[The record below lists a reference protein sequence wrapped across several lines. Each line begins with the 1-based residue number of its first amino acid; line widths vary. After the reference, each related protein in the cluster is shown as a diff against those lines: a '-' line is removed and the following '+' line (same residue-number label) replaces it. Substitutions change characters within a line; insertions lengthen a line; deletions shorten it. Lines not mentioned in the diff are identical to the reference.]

1 MNRVALYQALYS
13 LIMAAHT
20 PEQFLQTGKVIKA
33 HRTELGAIETDDLL
47 RIKANRYNDINGRAR

>member
-1 MNRVALYQALYS
+1 MNRVALYQALYN

-20 PEQFLQTGKVIKA
+20 LEQFLQAGKMVKA
-33 HRTELGAIETDDLL
+33 HRAELGAVEAEDLL

>member
-1 MNRVALYQALYS
+1 MNRVALYQALYN

-20 PEQFLQTGKVIKA
+20 PEQFLQAGKMVKA